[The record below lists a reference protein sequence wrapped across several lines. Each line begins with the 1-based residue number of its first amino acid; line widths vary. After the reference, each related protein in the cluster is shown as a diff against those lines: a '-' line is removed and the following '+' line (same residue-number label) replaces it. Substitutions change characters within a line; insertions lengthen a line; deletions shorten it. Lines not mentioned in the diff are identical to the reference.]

1 MSIIT
6 IPREFIKE
14 KELVLIPR
22 RELEELLKLSK
33 KAAGTIELNSMQKK
47 ALKSTRQNK
56 KKGNFLTLNE
66 FKAKLGLT
74 N

>member
-33 KAAGTIELNSMQKK
+33 KVAGEIKLTPMQKK
-47 ALKSTRQNK
+47 ALESARQNK
-56 KKGNFLTLNE
+56 RKGNVLTLNE
-66 FKAKLGLT
+66 FKIKLGLT